1 MQNQA
6 SETLQQE
13 IDEMKKKIAEYETKS
28 NERIVIY
35 RRKVKELEELNQREQ
50 LLKDKGF
57 YDFYVGCK
65 KLVDVWFFGGEYDE
79 LSQKMEEYILKAGVY
94 GDREN
99 WVAVQQVKKGG
110 GTVKHLFRRLFPPYK
125 DMILIYPKL
134 KGRK

>member
-50 LLKDKGF
+50 LLKDNVDEAEKENKSLRI
-57 YDFYVGCK
+57 DIDNRTK
-65 KLVDVWFFGGEYDE
+65 KIAELDVDIEELKKVIARLVDARLVLNKYFSSHYENFT
-79 LSQKMEEYILKAGVY
+79 EEEK
-94 GDREN
+94 
-99 WVAVQQVKKGG
+99 
-110 GTVKHLFRRLFPPYK
+110 RL
-125 DMILIYPKL
+125 IAEIE
-134 KGRK
+134 